1 MSPESVIK
9 GIRRETMQMVMAAS
23 RDTYPNEFAAA
34 LRVNRRHIITELIM
48 IPGTISGNRKALMSL
63 YNLPIDFSIIGSVHS
78 HPSGNYHPSDADL
91 KFFSSFGRIHIIVGY
106 PYDLEKGTWAAYNR
120 SGERIELLVLE

>member
-1 MSPESVIK
+1 MSDATAIR
-9 GIRRETMQMVMAAS
+9 GIRRETMQMIMAAS

-34 LRVNRRHIITELIM
+34 LRINRRGIISEIIM
-48 IPGTISGNRKALMSL
+48 VPGTVSGNRKALMSL

-78 HPSGNYHPSDADL
+78 HPSGNYHPSEADL

-106 PYDLEKGTWAAYNR
+106 PYDLERGTWAAYDRN
-120 SGERIELLVLE
+120 GEPTQLRVLE